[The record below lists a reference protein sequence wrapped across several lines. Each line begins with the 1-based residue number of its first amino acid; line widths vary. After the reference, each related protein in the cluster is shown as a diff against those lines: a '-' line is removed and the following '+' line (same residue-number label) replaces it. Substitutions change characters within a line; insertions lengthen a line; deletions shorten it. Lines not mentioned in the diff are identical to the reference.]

1 MPVQLEREK
10 EPMLDK
16 PEKTAELI
24 STLRSALPFEVSL
37 TPELIAEL
45 ARHEKP
51 LVLAPSQVVS
61 EITYAG
67 DAGGIL
73 CHIQIADVDQT
84 VFASLTHVRVSRTLP
99 FAQAV
104 IEYQKHRVKK
114 LRKQRTLP

>member
-1 MPVQLEREK
+1 
-10 EPMLDK
+10 MLDK

-24 STLRSALPFEVSL
+24 ATLRSALPFEVSL

-45 ARHEKP
+45 ARHDKP
-51 LVLAPSQVVS
+51 LALAQRQIVS
-61 EITYAG
+61 DISYAG

-73 CHIQIADVDQT
+73 CHIQIADVGQT
-84 VFASLTHVRVSRTLP
+84 VYASLTHVRVSRALP

-114 LRKQRTLP
+114 LRKQQSMP